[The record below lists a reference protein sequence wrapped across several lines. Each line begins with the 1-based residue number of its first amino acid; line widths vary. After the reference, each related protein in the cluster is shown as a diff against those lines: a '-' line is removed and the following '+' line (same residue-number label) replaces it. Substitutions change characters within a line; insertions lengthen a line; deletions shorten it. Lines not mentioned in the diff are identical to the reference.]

1 IRASS
6 SSPSS
11 GPSTW
16 APFRC
21 PPIRRRASGWRP
33 GLRRLEHIA
42 TDAGTEVRVTSRRL
56 LPIVGDLA
64 GRAPSLRRIVTVSAL
79 SDGESAREGLEVGPD
94 DPAFIQYTSGSTGR
108 PRGVVV
114 THRNVVGNVH
124 AIGQALRIRQ
134 DDGVMSSVSPLPR
147 HGPRRRPA
155 LRGVLADPPHH
166 PAAPSPSSGA
176 RGGG

>member
-1 IRASS
+1 M
-6 SSPSS
+6 
-11 GPSTW
+11 
-16 APFRC
+16 
-21 PPIRRRASGWRP
+21 
-33 GLRRLEHIA
+33 
-42 TDAGTEVRVTSRRL
+42 
-56 LPIVGDLA
+56 
-64 GRAPSLRRIVTVSAL
+64 SAL

-134 DDGVMSSVSPLPR
+134 DDGVMSWCPLY
-147 HGPRRRPA
+147 HDMGLVGGPLFAVYWRIP
-155 LRGVLADPPHH
+155 LTILS
-166 PAAPSPSSGA
+166 PSPSSGA